1 MTCARVIKCV
11 AFTKTKIKTR
21 IQLSH
26 SNDRINLLPRRE
38 CFEKI
43 CFLFSSSFLLGI
55 KTQLENFRLTIEAT
69 NSVLD
74 LVIIMT
80 QQLQEIKMVYFHKD
94 KVAQLSVIGW

>member
-1 MTCARVIKCV
+1 MIELIYYQDENALK
-11 AFTKTKIKTR
+11 K
-21 IQLSH
+21 
-26 SNDRINLLPRRE
+26 
-38 CFEKI
+38 

-55 KTQLENFRLTIEAT
+55 KRQLQNFRLTIEAN

-80 QQLQEIKMVYFHKD
+80 QKEIKMVYFHKD